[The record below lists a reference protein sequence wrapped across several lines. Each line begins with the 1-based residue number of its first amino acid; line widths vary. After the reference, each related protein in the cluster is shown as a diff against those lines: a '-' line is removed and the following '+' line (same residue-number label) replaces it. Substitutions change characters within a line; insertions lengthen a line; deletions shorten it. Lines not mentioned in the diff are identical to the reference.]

1 MIKMLKKL
9 IIHYSSLVIALV
21 VSVGSAHSDDVV
33 LQRPSIFST
42 STDWESVT
50 GLRYGQ
56 FDLSFIRDK
65 SIGNNGMELYFLDG
79 FPCIGQAQTARAWI
93 SPSRISG
100 TDEKAKM
107 YISCVQRPTE
117 LRFAWREAQRQD
129 SQNRTTGIITCQIT
143 GQGRLI
149 SIKLNDC
156 VKGKN
161 WDE

>member
-1 MIKMLKKL
+1 MIKILNKF
-9 IIHYSSLVIALV
+9 LVAFILFNFA
-21 VSVGSAHSDDVV
+21 AHADNVV

-42 STDWESVT
+42 STDWESIT

-65 SIGNNGMELYFLDG
+65 SIGNNGIELYFLDG

-93 SPSRISG
+93 SPSKISG
-100 TDEKAKM
+100 ADEYVKM

-117 LRFAWREAQRQD
+117 LRFAWREAARQD
-129 SQNRTTGIITCQIT
+129 YQSRTTGIMTCNIT

-149 SIKLNDC
+149 PITLNDC

>member
-1 MIKMLKKL
+1 MIKTLNKF
-9 IIHYSSLVIALV
+9 IIALF
-21 VSVGSAHSDDVV
+21 VSVGSAHADDVV

-56 FDLSFIRDK
+56 FDLSFIRNK
-65 SIGNNGMELYFLDG
+65 SIGNNGVELYFLDG

-93 SPSRISG
+93 SPSKFSG
-100 TDEKAKM
+100 ADENAKM

-117 LRFAWREAQRQD
+117 LRFAWREAARQD
-129 SQNRTTGIITCQIT
+129 YQSRTTGIMTCQIT
-143 GQGRLI
+143 GQGR
-149 SIKLNDC
+149 SIPITLNDC

>member
-1 MIKMLKKL
+1 MIKIINKFIMAL
-9 IIHYSSLVIALV
+9 I
-21 VSVGSAHSDDVV
+21 VSVGSAYADDIV
-33 LQRPSIFST
+33 LSRPRIFST

-79 FPCIGQAQTARAWI
+79 FPCTGQAQSARVWI
-93 SPSRISG
+93 SPSKISD
-100 TDEKAKM
+100 TDANAKM
-107 YISCVQRPTE
+107 YITCVQRPTE
-117 LRFAWREAQRQD
+117 LHFAWREAARQD
-129 SQNRTTGIITCQIT
+129 YQSRTTGIITCRIT
-143 GQGRLI
+143 GQGREI
-149 SIKLNDC
+149 PIKLNDC